1 MINDFVND
9 LLYRALEIIQD
20 EEYLDVTDFD
30 EIRRQKIKREFKT
43 MPDNYLGDLV
53 GHRNKRQTG
62 RSL

>member
-1 MINDFVND
+1 MKNDFVND
-9 LLYRALEIIQD
+9 LLYRALEIIQE

-43 MPDNYLGDLV
+43 MPDDYLGVLV